1 MSLFDWHRN
10 HTYEEKVKIV
20 GTKEAVRDLCSF
32 MVSELCEISQL
43 YKDYGN
49 KGEQ

>member
-10 HTYEEKVKIV
+10 HTYEEKVELV
-20 GTKEAVRDLCSF
+20 GQREAIRDLCSF

-49 KGEQ
+49 KEEQ

>member
-1 MSLFDWHRN
+1 MSGFFDFQKLS
-10 HTYEEKVKIV
+10 YEEKVELV